1 MENDNQITILP
12 SDAETVE
19 VGEVQLTYHF
29 DVYDGPL
36 DLLLT
41 LILKNKIDIY
51 DISITE
57 LLEQYMEQIERMREQ
72 DMDIASEFLEMA
84 SRLVY
89 IKSAMLLPKYE
100 DEAEDLKKE
109 LTGQLLEYQ
118 LCREIA
124 RVLNTMY
131 DFDTFTKA
139 PSKVDFDLTYNRIHD
154 PSDISAAYISAV
166 GRGKRRLPP
175 DRSAFSGIVE
185 RKIVSVSSRIIHV
198 MRRLWRGRVVSYG
211 ELFEASHG
219 KSELVATFLAVLELV
234 KGKRVRIDGEG
245 NSAKVYMVTDDG
257 PAPDE
262 KALAEDVD
270 RYYDDYPDEE
280 ENA

>member
-1 MENDNQITILP
+1 MEIDNQITILP
-12 SDAETVE
+12 SEAETVT

-51 DISITE
+51 DISISE
-57 LLEQYMEQIERMREQ
+57 LLEQYMEQIERMREEN
-72 DMDIASEFLEMA
+72 MDIASEFLEMA

-124 RVLNTMY
+124 RTLNTMY
-131 DFDTFTKA
+131 DFDTFTKL

-154 PSDISAAYISAV
+154 PLDISAAYVSAV
-166 GRGKRRLPP
+166 GRGRRRLPP

-198 MRRLWRGRVVSYG
+198 MRRLWHGRTVSYR
-211 ELFEASHG
+211 ELFEASKG
-219 KSELVATFLAVLELV
+219 RSELVATFLAVLELV
-234 KGKRVRIDGEG
+234 KGKRVRIDGDG
-245 NSAKVYMVTDDG
+245 DNASVYMVDRNEE
-257 PAPDE
+257 E
-262 KALAEDVD
+262 KA
-270 RYYDDYPDEE
+270 
-280 ENA
+280 